1 MLIANMFG
9 TESPKEVVIVANET
23 YTEIK
28 SNILELQKNYNPHTV
43 YLFKSMKEQ
52 SKLNQIAPWTETHI
66 TIDDKLTFYVCE
78 NFACKMPTTD
88 INTAKKY
95 LK

>member
-1 MLIANMFG
+1 
-9 TESPKEVVIVANET
+9 
-23 YTEIK
+23 
-28 SNILELQKNYNPHTV
+28 
-43 YLFKSMKEQ
+43 MKEQ

-66 TIDDKLTFYVCE
+66 PIDDKLTFYVCE
-78 NFACKMPTTD
+78 NFACKMPTAD